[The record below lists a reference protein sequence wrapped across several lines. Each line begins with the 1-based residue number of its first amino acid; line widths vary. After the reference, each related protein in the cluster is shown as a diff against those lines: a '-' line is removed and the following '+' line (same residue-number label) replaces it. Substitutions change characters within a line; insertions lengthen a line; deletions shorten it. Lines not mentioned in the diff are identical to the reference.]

1 MTQPSQSLRGHA
13 AMLLFAALVSVSFT
27 LGHMAAPFIAPEA
40 LTAARF
46 LLGAAIIGALA
57 APRMRARH
65 FAAPWRYVAVGGL
78 LAGYFILMFEALRL
92 TDPVSTGA
100 VFTLTPIMS
109 AAFGWLLMRQV
120 TTPLMAL
127 SLALAG
133 AGAVWVIFRGDT
145 DAILA
150 LRIGPGER
158 LFFVRLR
165 HARALRPARPD
176 AEPGRAGARL
186 HLRRHL
192 RRARRDA
199 RLGGARGPRHGL
211 GRLAAIAWAAVLYL
225 AVFATATTFFLVQYA
240 TLRLPSA
247 KVMAYGYL
255 VPSFVILWEG
265 LLGHGWVA
273 PAGLARRRGHGRGAP
288 DPAARLNRRWLNGV
302 GTPAVR
308 EVHPFAVRDSYAP
321 L

>member
-1 MTQPSQSLRGHA
+1 MRRSGVTRVTERSESLRGHA

-27 LGHMAAPFIAPEA
+27 LGHMAAPHIAPEA

-57 APRMRARH
+57 ARRMRARH
-65 FAAPWRYVAVGGL
+65 FAAPWRYPAVGGL

-109 AAFGWLLMRQV
+109 AAFGWLLMRQI

-133 AGAVWVIFRGDT
+133 AGAIWVIFRGDVE
-145 DAILA
+145 AILA
-150 LRIGPGER
+150 LRIGAGER
-158 LFFVRLR
+158 LFFAGCAM
-165 HARALRPARPD
+165 HALYAP
-176 AEPGRAGARL
+176 
-186 HLRRHL
+186 
-192 RRARRDA
+192 
-199 RLGGARGPRHGL
+199 L
-211 GRLAAIAWAAVLYL
+211 GRMLNRGEPVLVYTFGGICGGLAVTLAWGAGEVVATDWLALPAIAWAAVVYL
-225 AVFATATTFFLVQYA
+225 AVFATATTFFLIQYA

-273 PAGLARRRGHGRGAP
+273 PPVWLGVLATV
-288 DPAARLNRRWLNGV
+288 AALLILL
-302 GTPAVR
+302 
-308 EVHPFAVRDSYAP
+308 RD
-321 L
+321 

>member
-1 MTQPSQSLRGHA
+1 MAETSAPPRDRQGTARAEALRGHA

-46 LLGAAIIGALA
+46 LVGAVIIGALA
-57 APRMRARH
+57 APRMRAAH
-65 FAAPWRYVAVGGL
+65 LAAPWRYLAVGGL
-78 LAGYFILMFEALRL
+78 LAGYFVLMFQALRL

-109 AAFGWLLMRQV
+109 AVFGWLLMRQV
-120 TTPLMAL
+120 TTPLMAV
-127 SLALAG
+127 SLLLAG
-133 AGAVWVIFRGDT
+133 AGAIWVVFRAD
-145 DAILA
+145 
-150 LRIGPGER
+150 IGAMLGMRLGAGER
-158 LFFVRLR
+158 IFFVGCAM
-165 HARALRPARPD
+165 HALYAPLGRWLHRG
-176 AEPGRAGARL
+176 EPVLVYTFGGICGGLAVTLAWGAR
-186 HLRRHL
+186 
-192 RRARRDA
+192 DV
-199 RLGGARGPRHGL
+199 
-211 GRLAAIAWAAVLYL
+211 LATDWAALPAIAWAAVFYL

-273 PAGLARRRGHGRGAP
+273 PPVWLGVVATM
-288 DPAARLNRRWLNGV
+288 AALLILL
-302 GTPAVR
+302 R
-308 EVHPFAVRDSYAP
+308 E
-321 L
+321 